1 MAQSALGSLGPLLG
15 YVSNR
20 RNARDLKD
28 YRDQTLADRDEQLAQ
43 GRERLDLM
51 GREDARLQADADRT
65 ATTVENRDFYDL
77 TASQLGDGLSINGNG
92 GVELT
97 PEAMQKAFQINPQ
110 GMTKIVSQAA
120 AAGVLRDPNGDPY
133 SGGITKVTP
142 VKQEDGS
149 MRYAITV
156 KNENT
161 EGPLTAGGST
171 EDGAPL
177 TLLTAEQ
184 LNGVVNQGFTTAY
197 NNGGNQATSSSIRN
211 LTNAMVTSQ
220 RPSME
225 AAVGQTLGNLATAS
239 GQPEGVDAARA
250 AALDIDKM
258 SYDDMSEILQDNG
271 MSAEDIAAQFPRESV
286 ESQASTNEGDDRTGI
301 SGDLTKLLDRRDS
314 LRSRA
319 DTPAMSTSGR
329 VVVDNEAVSS
339 RANQL
344 ADETSQEIADYG
356 STLAADIER
365 LEARGP
371 VNPRGRMAHDQK
383 LARMRADFEYLN
395 PTAVTPDSKL
405 DGIDAPDQT
414 ITLGNM
420 RELIVDKGWTPTEQ
434 QKEQVASQLQAAN
447 VTSASQIAQVFG
459 PRQATIAYAV
469 LAGSDPTLTA
479 AQKVQLV
486 NQLVNFGQTGDT
498 EYGIEDQTRD
508 ARGNQDLSLRLANYR
523 RSISKDVTALG
534 ADVAGDIKTQ
544 IELVGNRDVSWND
557 ETFLSGVAEMRARYE
572 MADPGSPEQL
582 QYGRGMR
589 EMIGLTMKKYVEE
602 ERPGLIQRV
611 ENIFR
616 RDPDN
621 QVSIDNIFD
630 RIVVNSANDTFGFID
645 TVDGA
650 GIEEGEFP
658 LDILRQV
665 MGPAYSRL
673 IEKKA
678 NTAPNVEM

>member
-1 MAQSALGSLGPLLG
+1 MAQSALGNLGGLLG
-15 YVSNR
+15 YVQNR
-20 RNARDLKD
+20 RNARDLKE
-28 YRDQTLADRDEQLAQ
+28 YRDQTLADRDEQLSYMKNADDRAQ
-43 GRERLDLM
+43 AE
-51 GREDARLQADADRT
+51 ADRLT
-65 ATTVENRDFYDL
+65 DTLANRDFYDS
-77 TASQLGDGLSINGNG
+77 TAPQLGDGLDIDGNG
-92 GVELT
+92 GVTLT
-97 PEAMQKAFQINPQ
+97 PEAMDTAFRINPE
-110 GMTKIVSQAA
+110 GMNKIVSQAA

-149 MRYAITV
+149 TRYAITV
-156 KNENT
+156 KNGNT

-197 NNGGNQATSSSIRN
+197 HNGGNQATSSSIRN
-211 LTNAMVTSQ
+211 LTNAMVTTQ

-225 AAVGQTLGNLATAS
+225 AAVAQTLGNLATAS

-250 AALDIDKM
+250 AALDINKM
-258 SYDDMSEILQDNG
+258 SYDDMSQILQDNG
-271 MSAEDIAAQFPRESV
+271 MSAEDIATQFPRESV
-286 ESQASTNEGDDRTGI
+286 EPQVSTNEGDDRTGL
-301 SGDLTKLLDRRDS
+301 SRDLTKLLDQRDS

-356 STLAADIER
+356 STLAADIQR

-371 VNPRGRMAHDQK
+371 SNPRGRVAHDQK

-447 VTSASQIAQVFG
+447 VTSASQIAQALG
-459 PRQATIAYAV
+459 RREATIAYAV
-469 LAGSDPTLTA
+469 LAGSDPTLNA
-479 AQKVQLV
+479 DQKVKLI

-498 EYGIEDQTRD
+498 EYGIADQNRD
-508 ARGNQDLSLRLANYR
+508 ARGTQQLSLDLQRYQTSLENNYNAYG
-523 RSISKDVTALG
+523 KE
-534 ADVAGDIKTQ
+534 VAGLIGDQ
-544 IELVGNRDVSWND
+544 IELVGDREISWD
-557 ETFLSGVAEMRARYE
+557 STEFLGPVAELARTYE
-572 MADPGSPEQL
+572 NTMGAAKL
-582 QYGRGMR
+582 QAGRGLR
-589 EMIGLTMKKYVEE
+589 EMLALTMRKYTVSEG
-602 ERPGLIQRV
+602 RGFGQKLQDF
-611 ENIFR
+611 FR
-616 RDPDN
+616 REAEN
-621 QVSIDNIFD
+621 QVPIDSLFE
-630 RIVVNSANDTFGFID
+630 RIRVNEANDTFGFID

-650 GIEEGEFP
+650 GIEEGEYP

-665 MGPAYSRL
+665 MGPAYSGL
-673 IEKKA
+673 ITKAA
-678 NTAPNVEM
+678 NTRPNVEM

>member
-1 MAQSALGSLGPLLG
+1 MAQSALGSIGPLLG
-15 YVSNR
+15 YVQNR

-43 GRERLDLM
+43 GREQLDIL
-51 GREDARLQADADRT
+51 GSRNEREQKEADRKSQII
-65 ATTVENRDFYDL
+65 ANRDFYDL
-77 TASQLGDGLSINGNG
+77 TAPQLGDGMKIDGNG
-92 GVELT
+92 GVTLT
-97 PEAMQKAFQINPQ
+97 PEAMNTAFQINPE

-149 MRYAITV
+149 TRYAITV
-156 KNENT
+156 KNGNT

-197 NNGGNQATSSSIRN
+197 HNGGNQATSSSIRN
-211 LTNAMVTSQ
+211 LSNAMVTTQ

-250 AALDIDKM
+250 AALDINRM
-258 SYDDMSEILQDNG
+258 SYDDMSQILQDNG
-271 MSAEDIAAQFPRESV
+271 MSAEDIATQFPRESV
-286 ESQASTNEGDDRTGI
+286 EPQVSMNEGDDRTGL
-301 SGDLTKLLDRRDS
+301 SGNLTKLLDERDGY
-314 LRSRA
+314 RERA
-319 DTPAMSTSGR
+319 DKPEPESSLLNSQIPSGTP
-329 VVVDNEAVSS
+329 E
-339 RANQL
+339 RAAQL
-344 ADETSQEIADYG
+344 GEKKDQEIAEYG

-371 VNPRGRMAHDQK
+371 NNPRGRVAHDQK

-395 PTAVTPDSKL
+395 PTAVTPDSQL

-447 VTSASQIAQVFG
+447 VTSASQIAQALG
-459 PRQATIAYAV
+459 RREATIAYAV

-498 EYGIEDQTRD
+498 DYGVGDQIDD
-508 ARGNQDLSLRLANYR
+508 ARGTKQLSLDLERYR
-523 RSISKDVTALG
+523 TSLENKYNDYG
-534 ADVAGDIKTQ
+534 EKVAGLIGDQ
-544 IELVGNRDVSWND
+544 IELVGDREISWD
-557 ETFLSGVAEMRARYE
+557 STEFLGPVAELARTYE
-572 MADPGSPEQL
+572 NTMGAAKL
-582 QYGRGMR
+582 QAGRGLR
-589 EMIGLTMKKYVEE
+589 EMLALTMRKYTVSEG
-602 ERPGLIQRV
+602 RGFGQKLQDF
-611 ENIFR
+611 FR
-616 RDPDN
+616 REAEN
-621 QVSIDNIFD
+621 QVPIDSLFE
-630 RIVVNSANDTFGFID
+630 RIRVNEANDTFGFID

-650 GIEEGEFP
+650 GIEEGEYP

-665 MGPAYSRL
+665 MGPAYSGL
-673 IEKKA
+673 ITKAA
-678 NTAPNVEM
+678 NTRPNVEM

>member
-1 MAQSALGSLGPLLG
+1 MAQSALGNLGGLLG
-15 YVSNR
+15 YVQNR
-20 RNARDLKD
+20 RNARDLKE
-28 YRDQTLADRDEQLAQ
+28 YRDQTLADRDEQLSYMKNADDRAQ
-43 GRERLDLM
+43 AE
-51 GREDARLQADADRT
+51 ADRLT
-65 ATTVENRDFYDL
+65 DTLANRDFYDS
-77 TASQLGDGLSINGNG
+77 TAPQLGDGLDIDGNG
-92 GVELT
+92 GVTLT
-97 PEAMQKAFQINPQ
+97 PEAMDTAFRINPE
-110 GMTKIVSQAA
+110 GMNKIVSQAA

-149 MRYAITV
+149 TRYAITV
-156 KNENT
+156 KNGNT

-197 NNGGNQATSSSIRN
+197 HNGGNQATSSSIRN
-211 LTNAMVTSQ
+211 LTNAMVTTQ

-225 AAVGQTLGNLATAS
+225 AAVAQTLGNLATAS

-250 AALDIDKM
+250 AALDINKM
-258 SYDDMSEILQDNG
+258 SYDDMSQILQDNG
-271 MSAEDIAAQFPRESV
+271 MSAEDIATQFPRESV
-286 ESQASTNEGDDRTGI
+286 EPQVSTNEGDDRTGL
-301 SGDLTKLLDRRDS
+301 SRDLTKLLDQRDS

-371 VNPRGRMAHDQK
+371 NNPRGRVAHDQK

-447 VTSASQIAQVFG
+447 VTSASQIAQALG
-459 PRQATIAYAV
+459 RREATIAYAV
-469 LAGSDPTLTA
+469 LAGSDPTLNA
-479 AQKVQLV
+479 DQKVKLI

-498 EYGIEDQTRD
+498 EYGIADQNRD
-508 ARGNQDLSLRLANYR
+508 ARGTQQLSLDLQRYQTSLENNYNAYG
-523 RSISKDVTALG
+523 KE
-534 ADVAGDIKTQ
+534 VAGLIGDQ
-544 IELVGNRDVSWND
+544 IELVGNRDISWD
-557 ETFLSGVAEMRARYE
+557 STEFLGPVAELARTYE
-572 MADPGSPEQL
+572 NTMGAAKL
-582 QYGRGMR
+582 QAGRGLR
-589 EMIGLTMKKYVEE
+589 EMLALTMRKYTVSEG
-602 ERPGLIQRV
+602 RGFGQKLQDF
-611 ENIFR
+611 FR
-616 RDPDN
+616 REAEN
-621 QVSIDNIFD
+621 QVPIDSLFE
-630 RIVVNSANDTFGFID
+630 RIRVNEANDTFGFID

-650 GIEEGEFP
+650 GIEEGEYP

-665 MGPAYSRL
+665 MGPAYSGL
-673 IEKKA
+673 ITKAA
-678 NTAPNVEM
+678 NTRPNVEM

>member
-1 MAQSALGSLGPLLG
+1 MAQSALGNLGGLLG
-15 YVSNR
+15 YVQNR
-20 RNARDLKD
+20 RNARDLKE
-28 YRDQTLADRDEQLAQ
+28 YRDQTLADRDEQLSYMKNADDRAQ
-43 GRERLDLM
+43 AE
-51 GREDARLQADADRT
+51 ADRLT
-65 ATTVENRDFYDL
+65 DTLANRDFYDS
-77 TASQLGDGLSINGNG
+77 TAPQLGDGLDIDGNG
-92 GVELT
+92 GVTLT
-97 PEAMQKAFQINPQ
+97 PEAMDTAFRINPE
-110 GMTKIVSQAA
+110 GMNKIVSQAA

-149 MRYAITV
+149 TRYAITV
-156 KNENT
+156 KNGNT

-197 NNGGNQATSSSIRN
+197 HNGGNQATSSSIRN
-211 LTNAMVTSQ
+211 LTNAMVTTQ

-225 AAVGQTLGNLATAS
+225 AAVAQTLGNLATAS

-250 AALDIDKM
+250 AALDINKM
-258 SYDDMSEILQDNG
+258 SYDDMSQILQDNG
-271 MSAEDIAAQFPRESV
+271 MSAEDIATQFPRESV
-286 ESQASTNEGDDRTGI
+286 EPQVSTNEGDDRTGL
-301 SGDLTKLLDRRDS
+301 SRDLTKLLDQRDS

-371 VNPRGRMAHDQK
+371 NNPRGRVAHDQK

-447 VTSASQIAQVFG
+447 VTSASQIAQALG
-459 PRQATIAYAV
+459 RREATIAYAV
-469 LAGSDPTLTA
+469 LAGSDPTLNA
-479 AQKVQLV
+479 DQKVKLI

-498 EYGIEDQTRD
+498 EYGIADQNRD
-508 ARGNQDLSLRLANYR
+508 ARGTQQLSLDLQRYQTSLENNYNTYG
-523 RSISKDVTALG
+523 KE
-534 ADVAGDIKTQ
+534 VAGLIGDQ
-544 IELVGNRDVSWND
+544 IELVGNRDISWD
-557 ETFLSGVAEMRARYE
+557 STEFLGPVAELARTYE
-572 MADPGSPEQL
+572 NTMGAAKL
-582 QYGRGMR
+582 QAGRGLR
-589 EMIGLTMKKYVEE
+589 EMLALTMRKYTVSEG
-602 ERPGLIQRV
+602 RGFGQKLQDF
-611 ENIFR
+611 FR
-616 RDPDN
+616 REAEN
-621 QVSIDNIFD
+621 QVPIDSLFE
-630 RIVVNSANDTFGFID
+630 RIRVNEANDTFGFID

-650 GIEEGEFP
+650 GIEEGEYP

-665 MGPAYSRL
+665 MGPAYSGL
-673 IEKKA
+673 ITKAA
-678 NTAPNVEM
+678 NTRPNVEM